1 MLKKDVIQSVHK
13 AEVETGESSG
23 SEGGEETD
31 GETDNE

>member
-1 MLKKDVIQSVHK
+1 MLKKDVIWSVRE
-13 AEVETGESSG
+13 AEVETEESSG